1 MSDALGII
9 ITVAIVLAMISWAS
23 YVLFKRLKS
32 GEPKLKSFWEWIK
45 SIFEAI
51 WGI

>member
-1 MSDALGII
+1 MSDAIAII
-9 ITVAIVLAMISWAS
+9 IIAAVILALISWS
-23 YVLFKRLKS
+23 TYLLFKRLKS
-32 GEPKLKSFWEWIK
+32 GEPKLKSFWEWAK